1 MATTPCEAAVALRKR
16 SRPWPLLQR
25 AVRFGVSLGTPFI
38 LVSAFTAILSALSDP
53 TPEPGMTRIQRRLAT
68 TRAWLIACLAL
79 LLPFAASAQQG
90 GLEIDIVG
98 GNAQALPIA
107 VVPMPYQ
114 GSGAAP
120 ETDVA
125 RVVRED
131 LSRSGQFR
139 GLPEQD
145 MIERPTRGGEVNYA
159 TWRTLRQD
167 FLVVGRVVDAGG
179 GAYRVE
185 YELFDVAKQERLLGI
200 AMTGRA
206 NAMRDVGHQIADAI
220 YEKILGVRG
229 AFWTR
234 IAYVTSTGTGDAT
247 RYALMVADADGHN
260 PQVVVRSTEPLMSPS
275 WSPDGRR
282 LAYVSFEHN
291 NNSAIYIQDLGTGAR
306 ERVASFRGINSSPA
320 FSPDGN
326 RLALT
331 LSRSG
336 SPEIYVMDLGSK
348 ALTQLTS
355 QMGID
360 TEPVWS
366 ADGRSIYFTS
376 DRGGRPQVYQVPAT
390 GGSATRVTFQGNYNA
405 SPTVS
410 FDDSK
415 IAVAQ
420 GSGNVY
426 RIALLDRSLGTP
438 RWSTLS
444 PGSLDESPSFAPNAS
459 MVLYAGREGARG
471 VLYAVS
477 ADGRVRQRLV
487 LADGNVR
494 EPAWGPYRQR

>member
-1 MATTPCEAAVALRKR
+1 
-16 SRPWPLLQR
+16 
-25 AVRFGVSLGTPFI
+25 
-38 LVSAFTAILSALSDP
+38 
-53 TPEPGMTRIQRRLAT
+53 MTRTQRRLAT
-68 TRAWLIACLAL
+68 PSAWLAACLAL
-79 LLPFAASAQQG
+79 LLPFAAAAQQA
-90 GLEIDIVG
+90 LEIDIVG

-114 GSGAAP
+114 GAGSAP
-120 ETDVA
+120 DTDVA

-131 LSRSGQFR
+131 LARSGQFR

-145 MIERPTRGGEVNYA
+145 VTERPTRGSEVNYP
-159 TWRTLRQD
+159 TWRLLKQD

-179 GAYRVE
+179 GAFRVE
-185 YELFDVAKQERLLGI
+185 YELFDVAKQERLLGM

-206 NAMRDVGHQIADAI
+206 NAMRDVAHQMADAI

-234 IAYVTSTGTGDAT
+234 IAYVTATGTGTNT
-247 RYALMVADADGHN
+247 RYALMVADADGHA

-355 QMGID
+355 QIGID
-360 TEPVWS
+360 TEPTWS
-366 ADGRSIYFTS
+366 SDGRSVYFTS
-376 DRGGRPQVYQVPAT
+376 DRGGPPQVYQVPAS

-410 FDDSK
+410 FDDKK

-426 RIALLDRSLGTP
+426 RIALLDRSLGSP

-459 MVLYAGREGARG
+459 MVLYAAREGTRG

-494 EPAWGPYRQR
+494 EPAWGPFRQR